1 MFQPS
6 WRGKY
11 NFKNGLYYSNNKHI
25 RKDTNTDTD
34 TNINTNTNTDTDTNT
49 NTDIDTNTN
58 TNTDIDTNTNTNTDI
73 DTNTNTNTDN
83 CITNNI
89 PYYNKNIE
97 YLKNNIDNQN
107 KEITNYFNLLDRI
120 GYISRYLLKGNDY
133 YKLYISKN
141 SNKYFENE
149 STSVSESV
157 SESATTHNYT
167 TIINDSLNNTN
178 KITKN
183 KNKNE
188 I

>member
-34 TNINTNTNTDTDTNT
+34 TNINTNTNTDI
-49 NTDIDTNTN
+49 DI
-58 TNTDIDTNTNTNTDI
+58 
-73 DTNTNTNTDN
+73 NTNTNTDN

-149 STSVSESV
+149 
-157 SESATTHNYT
+157 
-167 TIINDSLNNTN
+167 
-178 KITKN
+178 
-183 KNKNE
+183 
-188 I
+188 

>member
-34 TNINTNTNTDTDTNT
+34 TNINTNTNTDI
-49 NTDIDTNTN
+49 DI
-58 TNTDIDTNTNTNTDI
+58 
-73 DTNTNTNTDN
+73 NTNTNTDN

-149 STSVSESV
+149 SVSESVSV

-178 KITKN
+178 RITKN